1 MTFTLEPWMTVP
13 LVLTALILC
22 AMAYEK
28 FTNVLVAEDV
38 KAFAIVWAVL
48 MVVSLLSIW
57 SAT

>member
-13 LVLTALILC
+13 IAITAVILC

-48 MVVSLLSIW
+48 MAVSLLSTW